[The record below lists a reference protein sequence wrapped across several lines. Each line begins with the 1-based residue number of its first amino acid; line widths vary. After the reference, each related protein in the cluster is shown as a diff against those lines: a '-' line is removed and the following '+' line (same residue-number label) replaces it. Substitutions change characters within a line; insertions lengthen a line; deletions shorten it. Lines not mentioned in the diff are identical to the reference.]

1 MTQNHTLGPPTPG
14 TESPAGRSAAFVT
27 GHVPRHRG
35 RVIAL
40 GALIGFLL
48 TVVWS
53 AEFVDSV
60 IGDTVANTMLGHDAK
75 TTPITGVLA
84 GTLFAFASGLAGT
97 FTACNIAA
105 FGAVAPLLGD
115 NASRAQ
121 RVSRALPPLGWLSAG
136 MLTVSVVYGAIVGL
150 VGTAMPQFAT
160 TRVPGTIP
168 GYLVQS
174 MLVYGILGLVMLWLG
189 LAAAGVVRDPLGP
202 LTRRWPNAPMVVMG
216 ALIGTFLVGRPFP
229 LFRQMFRDAAD
240 SGNPVYGAAAFSLQ
254 SIGNIAVLAVLFL
267 GLTFFFG
274 ARLQRWLSAEP
285 TRTAKITTVS
295 LVSAGVFL
303 LLYWDVRLLKY
314 LDLIAWYPL
323 APWV

>member
-1 MTQNHTLGPPTPG
+1 M
-14 TESPAGRSAAFVT
+14 
-27 GHVPRHRG
+27 
-35 RVIAL
+35 AL

-75 TTPITGVLA
+75 ATPIAGVLA
-84 GTLFAFASGLAGT
+84 GTVFAFVSGLAGT

-115 NASRAQ
+115 NASRGE
-121 RVSRALPPLGWLSAG
+121 RVRRALPPLGWLAAG
-136 MLTVSVVYGAIVGL
+136 MLTVSVVYGVIVGL
-150 VGTAMPQFAT
+150 VGTSMPQFAT

-174 MLVYGILGLVMLWLG
+174 MVVYGILGLAMLWLG
-189 LAAAGVVRDPLGP
+189 LAAAGVVRDPLAG

-216 ALIGTFLVGRPFP
+216 AMIGAFLVGRPFP
-229 LFRQMFRDAAD
+229 LFRQMFRDAAE
-240 SGNPVYGAAAFSLQ
+240 SGNPLYGAAAFSLQ
-254 SIGNIAVLAVLFL
+254 SIGNIVVLAILFL
-267 GLTFFFG
+267 ALTYFFG
-274 ARLQRWLSAEP
+274 ARMQRWLSAEP
-285 TRTAKITTVS
+285 SRTAKITTVS

-303 LLYWDVRLLKY
+303 VLYWDVRLLKF
-314 LDLIAWYPL
+314 LDLIAWYPV